1 MAKVAQ
7 DYLRVVLAVEFV
19 QDMQSRQS
27 GDKKNMN

>member
-7 DYLRVVLAVEFV
+7 DCLQEALVVEFV